1 MNKCEDNSST
11 RCHVK
16 SFPGGLPGNIFKL
29 DNTLS
34 AFIYTDIV
42 KYFSLLIHLASVEFP
57 WLAKERQNVG
67 GI

>member
-57 WLAKERQNVG
+57 
-67 GI
+67 